1 MSRDQTVRIMSD
13 NDPDTATSA
22 AADAAPVTVQASSW
36 IRTIRLT
43 NFRNYASLA
52 LDLTAAPVVLVGS
65 NGAGKTNL
73 LEAVSLLAPGQ
84 GLRRAPYPELGSLAG
99 PGDWAVSAEIETA
112 DGPVHIGTGLPYAGG
127 SARGGRIVRINQE
140 TMSGSGA
147 LADYLEM
154 VWLTPAMDGLF
165 TGPASDRRRFLD
177 RLILC
182 FDPGYR
188 ARAGQ
193 FERAMRQ
200 RNKLLEMDHA
210 TPAMFEGL
218 EHQMAET
225 GVAMAATRNEAVR
238 QICTTIAQRRETSPD
253 SPFPWADLTLDGV
266 IENWLHEMPAI
277 DAEDAY
283 TRQLASD
290 RPRDR
295 AARRTLSGPHRS
307 DLLVGHGAKGM
318 PAKVCSTGEQKALLI
333 NLVLAHASLVKQSRD
348 GGAPILLLDE
358 IAAHLDVQ
366 RRTALFREILSLGC
380 QAWLTGTDK
389 SAFVPLAG
397 IATGF
402 IMEDADIIGKF

>member
-1 MSRDQTVRIMSD
+1 MSASSHI
-13 NDPDTATSA
+13 
-22 AADAAPVTVQASSW
+22 SSW
-36 IRTIRLT
+36 IRTLRLT
-43 NFRNYASLA
+43 NFRNYANLT
-52 LDLTAAPVVLVGS
+52 LDLTPDPVVLVGS

-84 GLRRAPYPELGSLAG
+84 GLRRAPYPELGRIDGA
-99 PGDWAVSAEIETA
+99 GDWAVSADIETA
-112 DGPVHIGTGLPYAGG
+112 DGPVNIGTGLPYAGG

-140 TMSGSGA
+140 TVSGSGA

-165 TGPASDRRRFLD
+165 TGPAGDRRRFLD

-200 RNKLLEMDHA
+200 RNRLLEMDHA
-210 TPAMFEGL
+210 APAMFEGL
-218 EHQMAET
+218 ELQMAET
-225 GVAMAATRNEAVR
+225 GVAMAATRNEAVQ
-238 QICTTIAQRRETSPD
+238 QICATIAERRLTSPD
-253 SPFPWADLTLDGV
+253 SPFPWAELNLDGTV
-266 IENWLHEMPAI
+266 ENWLHEMPAV

-283 TRQLASD
+283 IRQLAAD

-295 AARRTLSGPHRS
+295 AAKRTLSGPHRS
-307 DLLVGHGAKGM
+307 DLLVGHGPKDM

-333 NLVLAHASLVKQSRD
+333 NLVLAHAALAKQAHD

-358 IAAHLDVQ
+358 IAAHLDEI
-366 RRTALFREILSLGC
+366 RRAALFAEILNLGC
-380 QAWLTGTDK
+380 QAWLTGTDQ
-389 SAFVPLAG
+389 SAFGPLVG
-397 IATGF
+397 KATGF
-402 IMEDADIIGKF
+402 IMEDAEIKEKF